1 MNRFRRQALYSWA
14 VIAALAGLSVLLAVL
29 QYGWIGE
36 VSRAEEVRLK
46 ANLHTA
52 LDRLANDF
60 NDNISRSVNALTLR
74 GGEVPADSAARER
87 LYIQKFIEWREG
99 NRHDGFFTS
108 IVRIIPNPGDG
119 ATLRLLDQQ
128 RLQFRTI
135 DWPANW
141 APLRDEIERELTSQ
155 ADDDRG
161 PRRPPRFE
169 GLDVILVP
177 VFDSRSRQP
186 FEWDAF
192 ELDLNYVR
200 SALMPELMDRL
211 TRAVGPGYDAELVS
225 RGDPSTV
232 IYQSAPDAHVR
243 IDASTADAQVGLF
256 DVRPRIPPPPD
267 RPREGGS
274 PEHAPPSRPMM
285 PPPARGRWLLSVRHQ
300 AGSLDALVARTRL
313 RNIMVTT
320 AVLVLML
327 LTIAALVRFTRRAQA
342 LSELQMQF
350 VAGVSHELRTPLTVI
365 RTAAHNLT
373 TGIVKTGDVN
383 QVQRYGR
390 LIGSETEKLT
400 AIVEQV
406 LAFANSEAG
415 RAIRKREPVAVESLI
430 QQSLAD
436 CGTAI
441 ADAQCVVESTI
452 AADVVP
458 LWGDPTALRHAL
470 QNLLNN
476 AAKYG
481 AEGHWIGVSAAM
493 AAGPKQQPLV
503 EIRVADRGAGIPADE
518 RSQIFDPF
526 YRGRRAIDDQV
537 HGTGLGLA
545 LVKRIVE
552 AHGGTIGVEPGPD
565 QRGAEFTVRIP
576 AAPPEELDEFA
587 DTTGRR

>member
-1 MNRFRRQALYSWA
+1 M
-14 VIAALAGLSVLLAVL
+14 LAVL
-29 QYGWIGE
+29 QYRWIGE

-46 ANLHTA
+46 ANLHNS
-52 LDRLANDF
+52 LNRLANDF

-74 GGEVPADSAARER
+74 DGGGVPADPKERER
-87 LYIQKFIEWREG
+87 LYIQKFMLWSDG
-99 NRHDGFFTS
+99 NLHNRLFAS
-108 IVRIIPNPGDG
+108 IVRILPNAADDG
-119 ATLRLLDQQ
+119 ASLRLLDQKK
-128 RLQFRTI
+128 LQFHPM
-135 DWPANW
+135 DWPTNW
-141 APLRDEIERELTSQ
+141 GPLRERIERQVDEE
-155 ADDDRG
+155 RG
-161 PRRPPRFE
+161 PRRPPPHFD

-177 VFDSRSRQP
+177 MFDSRSRQP
-186 FEWDAF
+186 VEWTAF

-200 SALMPELMDRL
+200 WTMMPEFMDRL

-225 RGDPSTV
+225 LGDPSV
-232 IYQSAPDAHVR
+232 VLYQSAPNVR
-243 IDASTADAQVGLF
+243 IDASTADAQAGLLE
-256 DVRPRIPPPPD
+256 VRPRNFPPPD
-267 RPREGGS
+267 RPHEMGG
-274 PEHAPPSRPMM
+274 PEHSPPPPRMTM
-285 PPPARGRWLLSVRHQ
+285 PPQAHGRWLLSVRHE

-320 AVLVLML
+320 AVLMLML

-373 TGIVKTGDVN
+373 SGIVKTGDVN

-390 LIGSETEKLT
+390 LIGSETDKLT
-400 AIVEQV
+400 ALVEQV

-436 CGTAI
+436 CGPAI

-452 AADVVP
+452 AADLPP
-458 LWGDPTALRHAL
+458 LWGDPMALRQAL

-481 AEGHWIGVSAAM
+481 ADGRWIGVTAAM

-503 EIRVADRGAGIPADE
+503 EIRITDRGAGIPEDE
-518 RSQIFDPF
+518 RSQIFEPF
-526 YRGRRAIDDQV
+526 YRGRRAVDDQV

-552 AHGGTIGVEPGPD
+552 AHGGTIGVEAGPD
-565 QRGAEFTVRIP
+565 QRGTEFTVRIP
-576 AAPPEELDEFA
+576 PAPPEEVDEFA
-587 DTTGRR
+587 DITSGR

>member
-1 MNRFRRQALYSWA
+1 
-14 VIAALAGLSVLLAVL
+14 
-29 QYGWIGE
+29 
-36 VSRAEEVRLK
+36 
-46 ANLHTA
+46 
-52 LDRLANDF
+52 
-60 NDNISRSVNALTLR
+60 
-74 GGEVPADSAARER
+74 
-87 LYIQKFIEWREG
+87 
-99 NRHDGFFTS
+99 
-108 IVRIIPNPGDG
+108 
-119 ATLRLLDQQ
+119 
-128 RLQFRTI
+128 
-135 DWPANW
+135 
-141 APLRDEIERELTSQ
+141 
-155 ADDDRG
+155 
-161 PRRPPRFE
+161 
-169 GLDVILVP
+169 
-177 VFDSRSRQP
+177 
-186 FEWDAF
+186 
-192 ELDLNYVR
+192 
-200 SALMPELMDRL
+200 MDRL

-243 IDASTADAQVGLF
+243 IDSSTSDAQVGLF

-493 AAGPKQQPLV
+493 AAGPRQQPLV